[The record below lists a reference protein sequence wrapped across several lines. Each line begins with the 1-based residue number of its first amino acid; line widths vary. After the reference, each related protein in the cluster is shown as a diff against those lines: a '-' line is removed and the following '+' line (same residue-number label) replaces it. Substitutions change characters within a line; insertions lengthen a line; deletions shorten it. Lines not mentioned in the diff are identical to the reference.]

1 MSLSPRIRIA
11 LAGSA
16 LVITAGALAV
26 PWYSSRMLAA
36 GLQELALEHS
46 KGDLRIRNLAHEAGW
61 LSSSGA
67 LDLEWHNQCAEDAE
81 GPTVVHLEYRARHVP
96 DLKGLTRFDWSA
108 APAGEAATGVQ
119 QLLRGGK
126 LTGTGHAGFDG
137 TFSTEMQL
145 PELGMVANGETLQV
159 TPSGGRMELGKTAL
173 RFDWVF
179 ERMALR
185 GNGNALEAKHIT
197 LSLDLKNR
205 TVGTGRAAL
214 DIESM
219 STTDVTLQGL
229 RVSSETTERGDRLDS
244 RVTESVRSA
253 QFLGQ
258 NLKDLVLEAEVKG
271 LHTASVQ
278 TLSKVFSE
286 SCGLQNA
293 TADEK
298 LQMRTALKKL
308 LLAGFSVG
316 IPKLQ
321 GSGNEGGLDGNL
333 VLTLAPAQGDEVLL
347 ASQLSSSGQI
357 HIKGKLMQ
365 PEQKAFALSTG
376 YVNEV
381 PDGVQAG
388 FEYGAGILKVS
399 GKTLDGAMVQLGLQK
414 LDAWIKAFLAGESL
428 ALPEEELPAVAPSE
442 APAASPSAPAS

>member
-1 MSLSPRIRIA
+1 
-11 LAGSA
+11 
-16 LVITAGALAV
+16 
-26 PWYSSRMLAA
+26 
-36 GLQELALEHS
+36 
-46 KGDLRIRNLAHEAGW
+46 
-61 LSSSGA
+61 
-67 LDLEWHNQCAEDAE
+67 
-81 GPTVVHLEYRARHVP
+81 
-96 DLKGLTRFDWSA
+96 
-108 APAGEAATGVQ
+108 
-119 QLLRGGK
+119 
-126 LTGTGHAGFDG
+126 
-137 TFSTEMQL
+137 
-145 PELGMVANGETLQV
+145 
-159 TPSGGRMELGKTAL
+159 
-173 RFDWVF
+173 
-179 ERMALR
+179 
-185 GNGNALEAKHIT
+185 
-197 LSLDLKNR
+197 
-205 TVGTGRAAL
+205 
-214 DIESM
+214 
-219 STTDVTLQGL
+219 
-229 RVSSETTERGDRLDS
+229 
-244 RVTESVRSA
+244 
-253 QFLGQ
+253 
-258 NLKDLVLEAEVKG
+258 
-271 LHTASVQ
+271 VQ

-347 ASQLSSSGQI
+347 AGQLSSSGHI
-357 HIKGKLMQ
+357 NIKGKLMQ

-442 APAASPSAPAS
+442 APAASPAAPAS